1 MIRLSLEEACWVY
14 GRIVCGQSS
23 LDTIVLE
30 KLSAGGQMALSHQID
45 NYPGFEE
52 GIDGFSLGEKMQL
65 QAERFGAKT
74 EYAEVSRIDFGA
86 EPKVIETSEG
96 TFFGRTVV
104 FFFFFFFFWG
114 QTPES
119 LESRGKRIDRQ
130 RRGLLCCL

>member
-1 MIRLSLEEACWVY
+1 MIRLSLEEEPAGY
-14 GRIVCGQSS
+14 TAALYAARAG

-52 GIDGFSLGEKMQL
+52 GIDGFSLWGKMQL

-96 TFFGRTVV
+96 TFFGRTMV
-104 FFFFFFFFWG
+104 FFH
-114 QTPES
+114 
-119 LESRGKRIDRQ
+119 RGKPQ
-130 RRGLLCCL
+130 RAWSPGEEN